1 MLHIILFIL
10 KLIGIIVASILGILI
25 FLLLLVLLVPIRYQI
40 DAENKEVIH
49 AEAKVSWLLRLLYFK
64 IIFVDNHLMMKLYI
78 FGKAF
83 YDSDKPKKVVIKKV
97 KRTVKRVEKQVED
110 QTNEVKIDTP
120 QLEQKTE
127 ITDNNNEYKSE
138 EKANNTKKLEIDL
151 KTTDSDETNET
162 NETDKTNEDKGF
174 VEKIKSICNKIKI
187 LWLGIKNSILNIK
200 KIFSRVGEIWNKL
213 KRFLQNEINKAGLKH
228 ILKSLRKIFKHI
240 RPTKLSID
248 MEFGTG
254 DACSTG
260 QALGAFAAFYGYYGE
275 RIKLIPNFETAIIEG
290 TIFCK
295 GRIRLFTL
303 LIICIKLILDKN
315 FRQLIKNFKAF
326 KEEL

>member
-25 FLLLLVLLVPIRYQI
+25 FLLLVVLLVPIRYQI
-40 DAENKEVIH
+40 DAENKEAIR
-49 AEAKVSWLLRLLYFK
+49 AQAKVSWLLHLIYFK
-64 IIFVDNHLMMKLYI
+64 IIFVDNHLIMKLYI

-97 KRTVKRVEKQVED
+97 KRTVKRVEKQVEEKVDVKVEELFEDQVED
-110 QTNEVKIDTP
+110 QTKEVKIDTP

-138 EKANNTKKLEIDL
+138 KKANNTKGLI
-151 KTTDSDETNET
+151 
-162 NETDKTNEDKGF
+162 
-174 VEKIKSICNKIKI
+174 EKIKSICNKIKK
-187 LWLGIKNSILNIK
+187 LWLGIKNLILNINK
-200 KIFSRVGEIWNKL
+200 TYTRFGELWNKS
-213 KRFLQNEINKAGLKH
+213 KSFLQNEINKAGLKH

-240 RPTKLSID
+240 RPTKLSIN

-260 QALGAFAAFYGYYGE
+260 QALGAFAAFYGYYGK
-275 RIKLIPNFETAIIEG
+275 RIKIIPNFETAIIEG

-315 FRQLIKNFKAF
+315 FRKLIKNFKAF